1 MNCRQVADEQ
11 RAEHPR
17 IAHHLMCASA
27 RRVVGFHEELR
38 REKTLPEKV
47 KPLPI
52 ATGIP
57 D

>member
-1 MNCRQVADEQ
+1 MNMIAQ
-11 RAEHPR
+11 RRLRVEHPR
-17 IAHHLMCASA
+17 IAHHLVCASA

-57 D
+57 G